1 MKYQTRGYLNDLDK
15 SDTFFGYNDD
25 SFVGNEPVMRK
36 NVSAIDQFR
45 NSRAVSNYT
54 GYMNTINAVNPNS
67 RQMHAYKYYNY

>member
-1 MKYQTRGYLNDLDK
+1 
-15 SDTFFGYNDD
+15 
-25 SFVGNEPVMRK
+25 MRK

-54 GYMNTINAVNPNS
+54 GYLNTMNAVNPNS